1 MAKTDALIKAQP
13 KNPYLYE
20 LRGDILLKSNKAKD
34 AAAAYAK
41 AVSLDPNKSG
51 LLQVSLG
58 QALVAAGDQTS
69 LEKAVTILSTGLD
82 RDKENVSGYRNLA
95 QAHGML
101 GEIPQADLATAE
113 GYFYGGAYNDAK
125 IFAMRA
131 QQTMKRGSPGWVRAQ
146 DIINFKPEEE
156 EMKPFA
162 GGRRPSRPESRKSVV
177 GFRRGS

>member
-51 LLQVSLG
+51 LLQVSYG
-58 QALVAAGDQTS
+58 QALVAAGDQKS

-82 RDKENVSGYRNLA
+82 RDKENISGYR
-95 QAHGML
+95 
-101 GEIPQADLATAE
+101 
-113 GYFYGGAYNDAK
+113 
-125 IFAMRA
+125 
-131 QQTMKRGSPGWVRAQ
+131 
-146 DIINFKPEEE
+146 
-156 EMKPFA
+156 
-162 GGRRPSRPESRKSVV
+162 
-177 GFRRGS
+177 